1 MRITIAILLSV
12 VLGWSFSAQPR
23 YDLSLESSGAASS
36 ALNEIRILRYQ
47 PVPMR
52 DGVKLYADVYLPR
65 AEGRYPT
72 LVVRTPYGVQRD
84 GVHETMI
91 KFAQRGYAVVMNDT
105 RGRYESEGQ
114 WEPFRTEAKD
124 GYDTIQ
130 WASKQPWSNGKV
142 ATQGGSYLGHVQ
154 WRAGSLQPP
163 NLVAM
168 FPAVA
173 STNIY
178 GNWITHGGAFRLSF
192 NYGWGVV
199 RMPNRIMLPQYWH
212 SERYAPAEL
221 QYDTIL
227 KHLPLKDGDLQSAGY
242 TVKHYRDWLAHPGYD
257 DYWKE
262 ISDEEHFSKINVPVH
277 TSGGWFD
284 IFVQGTINGFVGVRK
299 QGATEKARRETKMII
314 GAWGHGPS
322 QKFGDIDFGLQNM
335 RVQFDRELR
344 WFDHYLKGVDNG
356 VDREPPVE
364 IFYMGANQWRHE
376 QDWPIPGTKF
386 TPFYLASGG
395 SANSDKGNGGL
406 SASQPSGAASDQY
419 EYDPNN
425 PVPTVGGNNCCGTP
439 TLAGP
444 KDQRVVESRRD
455 VLVYT
460 SQALDQPLA
469 IAGPV
474 KMKLFAS
481 TDGADT
487 DWVVKLID
495 VHPNGFSMNIAEGIL
510 RARYRQG
517 TDKMELLKPGEV
529 YEFEV
534 DLVGTAN
541 VFLPGHRIRVDVT
554 SSHFPQF
561 DRNPNTGDAFG
572 SSSKV
577 RVAKQ
582 MIFHT
587 AQRPSHIVLPVVPMT
602 NGK

>member
-1 MRITIAILLSV
+1 MKTASTRSSLLVCLLTTIVIV
-12 VLGWSFSAQPR
+12 I
-23 YDLSLESSGAASS
+23 SSSDASS
-36 ALNEIRILRYQ
+36 TLNEIRIIRHQ
-47 PVPMR
+47 AATMR
-52 DGVKLYADVYLPR
+52 DGVKLYGDVYLPR

-72 LVVRTPYGVQRD
+72 IIVRTPYGVQRD

-91 KFAQRGYAVVMNDT
+91 KFAKQGYAIMIQDT

-114 WEPFRTEAKD
+114 WDPFRSEAKD
-124 GYDTIQ
+124 GHDTVQ

-142 ATQGGSYLGHVQ
+142 ALQGGSYLGHVQ
-154 WRAGSLQPP
+154 WRAASLQPP

-178 GNWITHGGAFRLSF
+178 ANWITLGGAFRLSF
-192 NYGWGVV
+192 NYGWGVA
-199 RMPNRIMLPQYWH
+199 RMPDRIMLPQYWH
-212 SERYAPAEL
+212 TEKYSPPEL
-221 QYDTIL
+221 QYETIL
-227 KHLPLKDGDLQSAGY
+227 KHLPLKEGDLQSAGY
-242 TVKHYRDWLAHPGYD
+242 AVKHYRDWVAHPGYD
-257 DYWKE
+257 AYWKE
-262 ISDEEHFSKINVPVH
+262 ISDEESFSKINVPVH

-284 IFVQGTINGFVGVRK
+284 IFLQGTINGFAGVRK
-299 QGATEKARRETKMII
+299 QGANEKARRETKMII

-322 QKFGDIDFGLQNM
+322 QKFGDVDFGSQNM

-344 WFDHYLKGVDNG
+344 WFDHYLKGLDNG
-356 VDREPPVE
+356 IDREPPVE

-386 TPFYLASGG
+386 TPFYIASNGQ
-395 SANSDKGNGGL
+395 ANSDQGNGSL
-406 SASQPSGAASDQY
+406 SAKEPAGAESDQY
-419 EYDPNN
+419 SYDPNN

-444 KDQRVVESRRD
+444 KDQRVIENRKD
-455 VLVYT
+455 ILVYT
-460 SQALDQPLA
+460 GRPLDQPLA

-481 TDGADT
+481 TDGPDT

-495 VHPNGFSMNIAEGIL
+495 VYPNGFSMNIAEGIL
-510 RARYRQG
+510 RARYRKG
-517 TDKMELLKPGEV
+517 TDKVELLKPNEV
-529 YEFEV
+529 YEYEI

-541 VFLPGHRIRVDVT
+541 VFLPGHRIRLDIT

-561 DRNPNTGDAFG
+561 DRNPNTGDTFG
-572 SSSKV
+572 STSRV

-582 MIFHT
+582 TIFHS
-587 AQRPSHIVLPVVPMT
+587 AQRPSHIVLPVVAAP

>member
-1 MRITIAILLSV
+1 MKTASILRSSLLFCALIAVATV
-12 VLGWSFSAQPR
+12 VSTN
-23 YDLSLESSGAASS
+23 DASS

-47 PVPMR
+47 PVRMR

-72 LVVRTPYGVQRD
+72 LVVRTPYGAQRD

-91 KFAQRGYAVVMNDT
+91 KFAQNGYAVVMNDT
-105 RGRYESEGQ
+105 RGRYESEGR
-114 WEPFRTEAKD
+114 WEPFRAEAKD
-124 GYDTIQ
+124 GHDTIQ
-130 WASKQPWSNGKV
+130 WAAKQSWSNGKV

-154 WRAGSLQPP
+154 WRAASLQPP

-178 GNWITHGGAFRLSF
+178 ANWIAHGGAFRLSF

-212 SERYAPAEL
+212 SEKYSPAEM

-242 TVKHYRDWLAHPGYD
+242 AVKHYRDWIAHPSYD
-257 DYWKE
+257 DYWRE
-262 ISDEEHFSKINVPVH
+262 ISDEEHFSKINVPAH

-284 IFVQGTINGFVGVRK
+284 IFVQGTINGFTGVRK
-299 QGATEKARRETKMII
+299 YGANEKARRETKMII

-322 QKFGDIDFGLQNM
+322 QKFGDVDFGPQNM
-335 RVQFDRELR
+335 RSQFDRELR
-344 WFDHYLKGVDNG
+344 WFDHYLKGIDNG
-356 VDREPPVE
+356 IDREPPVE
-364 IFYMGANQWRHE
+364 IFYMGVNQWRRE

-386 TPFYLASGG
+386 TPFYIASGG
-395 SANSDKGNGGL
+395 AANSDKGNGGL
-406 SASQPSGAASDQY
+406 SASQPTGASSDQFD
-419 EYDPNN
+419 YDPNA
-425 PVPTVGGNNCCGTP
+425 PAPTVGGNNCCGTP

-444 KDQRVVESRRD
+444 KDQRVIESRKD
-455 VLVYT
+455 ILVYT
-460 SQALDQPLA
+460 SAPLDQPLA

-481 TDGADT
+481 TDGPDT

-510 RARYRQG
+510 RARYRKG
-517 TDKMELLKPGEV
+517 ADKVELLKPNEV
-529 YEFEV
+529 YEFEI

-541 VFLPGHRIRVDVT
+541 VFLAGHRIRVDVT

-561 DRNPNTGDAFG
+561 DRNPNTGEAFG
-572 SSSKV
+572 VSSNV

-582 MIFHT
+582 TIYHT
-587 AQRPSHIVLPVVPMT
+587 TARPSHIVLPVVTAP

>member
-1 MRITIAILLSV
+1 MKPALILRSSLLICALATVAIIV
-12 VLGWSFSAQPR
+12 
-23 YDLSLESSGAASS
+23 SSNDASS
-36 ALNEIRILRYQ
+36 ALSEIRILRYQ

-212 SERYAPAEL
+212 TEKYSPEEL

-242 TVKHYRDWLAHPGYD
+242 AVKHYRDWLAHPGYD
-257 DYWKE
+257 DYWRE

-299 QGATEKARRETKMII
+299 QGANEKARRETKMII

-322 QKFGDIDFGLQNM
+322 QKFGDVDFGPQNM

-356 VDREPPVE
+356 IDREPPVE
-364 IFYMGANQWRHE
+364 IFYMGINQWRHE
-376 QDWPIPGTKF
+376 QDWPIPGTKY
-386 TPFYLASGG
+386 TPYYIASGG

-406 SASQPSGAASDQY
+406 SASQPSGAASDQF

-444 KDQRVVESRRD
+444 KDQRAVESRKD
-455 VLVYT
+455 ILVYT
-460 SQALDQPLA
+460 GQPLDQPLA

-481 TDGADT
+481 TDGPDT

-510 RARYRQG
+510 RARYRKG
-517 TDKMELLKPGEV
+517 TDKMELLKPNEV

-561 DRNPNTGDAFG
+561 DRNPNTGEAFG

-582 MIFHT
+582 TIYHN
-587 AQRPSHIVLPVVPMT
+587 AARPSHIVLPVVAAP